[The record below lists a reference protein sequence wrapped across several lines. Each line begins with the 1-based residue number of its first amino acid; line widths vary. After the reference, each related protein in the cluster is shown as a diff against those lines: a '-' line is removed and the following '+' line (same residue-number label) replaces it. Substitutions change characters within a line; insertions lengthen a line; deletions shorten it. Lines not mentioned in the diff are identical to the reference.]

1 MPRARLA
8 SATAH
13 IGLCARSHTV
23 RIEIANHNVWMSS
36 EIFRQCDSND
46 FGARWIAGSPTT
58 LNS

>member
-36 EIFRQCDSND
+36 EVLRQLIQMISEP
-46 FGARWIAGSPTT
+46 AGSQAVQQP
-58 LNS
+58 